1 MNAIEHLLNG
11 CVDLLAIE
19 DFIVYPNKKASN
31 DYEKILPE
39 KHYVFIEKIYH
50 RKG

>member
-1 MNAIEHLLNG
+1 M
-11 CVDLLAIE
+11 DLLAIE

-50 RKG
+50 IIEALLKNDKDL